1 MSAYH
6 VGIDPGASGGIGII
20 DSRGQFVAAHRWQA
34 KRPALLYEILLSIRG
49 EIFNKLIYLE
59 RIQAHPGEGVGHV
72 VNNMALV
79 ENYGIWQGFI
89 LAAGLLP
96 VLVHPITWQ
105 NAHGLASWGKKRDE
119 ALKAGRPLPPSP
131 LEVARSRFPG
141 APLEF
146 LADDGKAVALLL
158 AALSVKDR
166 QAGIDRSALN
176 ASREIKAKAQRATA
190 RKKRREI
197 KAQAP
202 APGPGAP
209 LCSALPWPPAPGP
222 RPQNRPAPAPQVAPA
237 LDFGEW

>member
-20 DSRGQFVAAHRWQA
+20 DGRGQFVAAHRWQA

-49 EIFNKLIYLE
+49 EIHNSQVYLE

-72 VNNMALV
+72 VNNMSLV

-89 LAAGLLP
+89 LAAALVP

-105 NAHGLASWGKKRDE
+105 NAHGLARWQSIQKITPTAPG
-119 ALKAGRPLPPSP
+119 PLQ
-131 LEVARSRFPG
+131 VARLRWPG

-146 LADDGKAVALLL
+146 QADDGKAVALLL

-202 APGPGAP
+202 APGP
-209 LCSALPWPPAPGP
+209 